1 MITLVPGS
9 IVTGILVTRYR
20 NYVYP
25 IRTGWLLTT
34 AASGLT
40 IILDDTTHP
49 AVWVITLIILGLGH
63 GAILNAQNF
72 ATQTLCDDGQE
83 GSAAST
89 YAFLRQFG
97 MAISVG
103 IGGSVF
109 QNTMATKL
117 ERDGLTSDIAAQSE
131 SFITEISR
139 LPESDP
145 LKPQVINAYLF
156 GLRNVYILYTAISG
170 GALLLS
176 FLIEQRDMTKEIR
189 TNHRLRTSQ
198 FNE

>member
-1 MITLVPGS
+1 
-9 IVTGILVTRYR
+9 
-20 NYVYP
+20 
-25 IRTGWLLTT
+25 
-34 AASGLT
+34 
-40 IILDDTTHP
+40 
-49 AVWVITLIILGLGH
+49 
-63 GAILNAQNF
+63 
-72 ATQTLCDDGQE
+72 
-83 GSAAST
+83 
-89 YAFLRQFG
+89 
-97 MAISVG
+97 MAIGVG